1 MDKKDEVLI
10 GEITKGTIKIILLGE
25 SGVGKSCLITVYGGK
40 PFPEVSVCNVQSSFI
55 SKVLTINNNNYDIQI
70 WDTAGQERYRSVNKI
85 YIKDS
90 HIVIFVYDVTNRKS
104 FLELKF
110 WTNYVEELLGKN
122 VIIGIAANKIDLF
135 ESDKENVSKKEGQE
149 FAEEKK
155 AIFKQ
160 TSAKK
165 DSEGFSNFVNELITK
180 FLTKNPDFKT
190 DILSLSTENSN
201 KKKKGGCC

>member
-90 HIVIFVYDVTNRKS
+90 HIVIFVYDITNRKS

-165 DSEGFSNFVNELITK
+165 DSIGFSNFVNELITK